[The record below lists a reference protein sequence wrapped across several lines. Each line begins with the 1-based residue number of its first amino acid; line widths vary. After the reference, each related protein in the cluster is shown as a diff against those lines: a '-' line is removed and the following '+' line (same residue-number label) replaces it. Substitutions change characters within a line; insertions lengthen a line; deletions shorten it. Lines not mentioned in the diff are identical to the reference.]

1 MADKIQTMI
10 PRYGELNR
18 IYRDYIDNYVFSFD
32 RQKFIFDF
40 CQEYNDMKSL
50 RLLSLNWCLT
60 GKKNNTP

>member
-32 RQKFIFDF
+32 SQKFISDF
-40 CQEYNDMKSL
+40 CQEYNDM
-50 RLLSLNWCLT
+50 NWCLT